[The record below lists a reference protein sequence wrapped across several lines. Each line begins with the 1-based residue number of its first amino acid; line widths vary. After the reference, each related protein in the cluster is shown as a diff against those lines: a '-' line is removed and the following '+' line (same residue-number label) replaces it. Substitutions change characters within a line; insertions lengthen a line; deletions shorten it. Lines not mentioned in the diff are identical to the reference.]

1 MHLQNMKKS
10 IISCLLFL
18 TCFSINIYAQP
29 LVAGFSKTEYITMLQ
44 LAYRQ
49 VQPESEIAKAT
60 APGGYKLLYRSPE
73 MGLDNRW
80 DLWVNDNNTA
90 VISIRGTTR
99 EMVSWLANFYA
110 AMVPATGH
118 LQLEENYRFDYHLA
132 DDTKAAVHI
141 GWLIS
146 TGMLVRDI
154 LPRLDSLYKS
164 GSRQFFITGHSQG
177 GGITYLLTAHL
188 RSLQKSGRLPSDIRF
203 KTYASAA
210 PKPGNLYFAY
220 AYEAETAGG
229 WAFNVVNA
237 SDWVPETPVS
247 IQTIDDFNKVNPFT
261 DARAAIKKHKFPA
274 CLILKRAYRKL
285 SKPPAKARNN
295 YQKYLGNMVS
305 KLVKQHLPG
314 FEAPPYFN
322 SSNYCRTGQTIV
334 LLPDEHYRELFP
346 DSKEKIF
353 IHHLFDPYFYLAG
366 KLPND

>member
-1 MHLQNMKKS
+1 MQSQTMKKS
-10 IISCLLFL
+10 LICLLLLLQCVTFI
-18 TCFSINIYAQP
+18 TYAQP
-29 LVAGFSKTEYITMLQ
+29 LAAGFSKSEYITMLQ

-49 VQPESEIAKAT
+49 VQPETEIAKSGG
-60 APGGYKLLYRSPE
+60 PGGFRLIYRSPE

-80 DLWVNDNNTA
+80 DLWINDSNTA

-99 EMVSWLANFYA
+99 DMVSWLANFYA
-110 AMVPATGH
+110 AMVPASGY
-118 LQLEENYRFDYHLA
+118 LQLENNYRFDYHLA
-132 DDTKAAVHI
+132 DDSKAAVHI

-146 TGMLVRDI
+146 TGILVRDI
-154 LPRLDSLYKS
+154 LPKIDSLYHS
-164 GSRQFFITGHSQG
+164 GGRQFYITGHSQG
-177 GGITYLLTAHL
+177 GGITFLLTAHL
-188 RSLQKSGRLPSDIRF
+188 RSLQKTGKLPSDIRF

-247 IQTIDDFNKVNPFT
+247 IQTIDDFNRVNPFT
-261 DARAAIKKHKFPA
+261 DAKTAIKKQKFPA
-274 CLILKRAYRKL
+274 CLILKKAYRKL
-285 SKPPAKARNN
+285 SRPPAKARNN

-305 KLVKQHLPG
+305 KLVKQHLPE
-314 FEAPPYFN
+314 FQPPPYFN

-334 LLPDEHYRELFP
+334 LLPDDHYRELFP
-346 DSKEKIF
+346 DSREKIF